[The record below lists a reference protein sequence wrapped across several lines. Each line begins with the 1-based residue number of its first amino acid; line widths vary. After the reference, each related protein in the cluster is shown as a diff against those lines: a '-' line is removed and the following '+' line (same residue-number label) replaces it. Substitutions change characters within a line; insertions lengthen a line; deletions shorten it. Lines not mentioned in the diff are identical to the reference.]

1 MIRHPAIQI
10 LMLTGLLL
18 LETIIVRELGI
29 IGLEPGIY
37 LVFFIFIA
45 HAQGSMRAVLIGFFL
60 GLAVDFL
67 SAAPLGLHSFS
78 FSLVGYLA
86 GSLRGKIF
94 LDPIFMPMVL
104 MFFAGLINLLTG
116 TLLITIFSIAVSSH
130 PFSGSFPLM
139 LLFHALISPICF
151 GLLRLTGIVPF
162 NIRSEDR

>member
-1 MIRHPAIQI
+1 MIRHPAVQI
-10 LMLTGLLL
+10 IILTGLLL
-18 LETIIVRELGI
+18 LETVFVRELGF
-29 IGLEPGIY
+29 IGFEPGIY

-45 HAQGSMRAVLIGFFL
+45 HAQGSMRAVIIGFSI

-78 FSLVGYLA
+78 LSLLGFLS
-86 GSLRGKIF
+86 GTLRGKIF

-104 MFFAGLINLLTG
+104 MFFSGLVNLFTV
-116 TLLITIFSIAVSSH
+116 TLLIAIFSLSVSSH
-130 PFSGSFPLM
+130 PFSASFPWI

-151 GLLRLTGIVPF
+151 GLLRLSGTVPL